1 MLKVLLNEFG
11 FSPGFL
17 DPLRLHYLTPIT
29 TLLFPEWGGD
39 KLDSHKAFTV
49 LYQLGCDLDLSC
61 HFDNA
66 EVTLNVA
73 LAEGFTGGDL
83 FFLGMHGD
91 DDNDGDKEGGGKRG
105 MIADKKERTGM
116 EEEKEAER
124 QVEGREDKNDG
135 KEEDSDVV
143 DKEGRSLLRVQHRL
157 GWGVLHRGRHMHGV
171 EPLTSGRRCNLIVW
185 MRSSKVR
192 NKQCPMCMRAPSLMQ
207 VNGLDD
213 GFREE
218 KEGVQWAPAVVDVC
232 CTL

>member
-1 MLKVLLNEFG
+1 MYLCLLKVLLNEFG

-17 DPLRLHYLTPIT
+17 DPLRFHYLTPIAA
-29 TLLFPEWGGD
+29 LLFPKWGGD

-49 LYQLGCDLDLSC
+49 LYELGCDLDLSC

-91 DDNDGDKEGGGKRG
+91 DDNDGDKKEGKG
-105 MIADKKERTGM
+105 T
-116 EEEKEAER
+116 EEEKEAES
-124 QVEGREDKNDG
+124 QKEGKEDKRDG
-135 KEEDSDVV
+135 KEEDADVV

-157 GWGVLHRGRHMHGV
+157 GWGVLHRGRHMHGA
-171 EPLTSGRRCNLIVW
+171 EPLTSGRRCNLILW

-192 NKQCPMCMRAPSLMQ
+192 NKLCPMCMRAPSLMH
-207 VNGLDD
+207 VGGLDD

-232 CTL
+232 HTL